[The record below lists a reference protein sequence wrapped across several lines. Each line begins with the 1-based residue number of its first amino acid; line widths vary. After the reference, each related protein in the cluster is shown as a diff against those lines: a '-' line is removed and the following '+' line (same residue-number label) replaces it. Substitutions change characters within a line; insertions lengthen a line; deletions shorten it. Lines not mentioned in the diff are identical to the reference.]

1 MDRTTETAKA
11 VVESELGIEVTSV
24 WLAEEKEFLGV
35 KLAIWRA
42 RTQGGKEWWVILHP
56 VPGVYP
62 IEEWSDVD
70 RLFSYHL
77 GQAFRLWDEQELI
90 HVVGSFFIGT
100 YPAESPCR

>member
-1 MDRTTETAKA
+1 
-11 VVESELGIEVTSV
+11 
-24 WLAEEKEFLGV
+24 
-35 KLAIWRA
+35 
-42 RTQGGKEWWVILHP
+42 

-90 HVVGSFFIGT
+90 HVVGQFFIGT
-100 YPAESPCR
+100 YPAELPCR

>member
-1 MDRTTETAKA
+1 MDTARETARA
-11 VVESELGIEVTSV
+11 VVESELGVEVTSI
-24 WLAEEKEFLGV
+24 WLAEEKEFLCV

-42 RTQGGKEWWVILHP
+42 GTQGGTEWWVIPHP

-77 GQAFRLWDEQELI
+77 GQAFRLWDEQQLI
-90 HVVGSFFIGT
+90 HVVGQFFIGT